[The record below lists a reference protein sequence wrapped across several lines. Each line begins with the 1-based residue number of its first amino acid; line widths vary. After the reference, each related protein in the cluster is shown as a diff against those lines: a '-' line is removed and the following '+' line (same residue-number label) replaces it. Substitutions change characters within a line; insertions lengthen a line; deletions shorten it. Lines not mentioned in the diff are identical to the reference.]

1 MCANVQTEPLISAWL
16 YLFAF
21 FLFNPH
27 SVGLVIL
34 RLYKRMYKCSQLFI
48 ERLRAQLKQALWV
61 RMQSDCVRD
70 SHTGEMCQNTKL
82 FTKNSCALHGYPG
95 FHSCHGSPADA
106 SFLSNH
112 HLNLKKHSDHPQLK
126 ILFDTFDTAISSK
139 LSVLLKTIFILTR
152 TKNSQSQKKATS
164 IMENVRFDL
173 FSVCFTSEIFVGL
186 KV

>member
-16 YLFAF
+16 YLFGF

-34 RLYKRMYKCSQLFI
+34 RLYKRMHKCSQLFI

-106 SFLSNH
+106 SFLSIH
-112 HLNLKKHSDHPQLK
+112 HSRSFLTLLTQRFLANYQFYWRIFSSWRGLK
-126 ILFDTFDTAISSK
+126 IPRARRKRLPSWK
-139 LSVLLKTIFILTR
+139 
-152 TKNSQSQKKATS
+152 
-164 IMENVRFDL
+164 MWDL
-173 FSVCFTSEIFVGL
+173 ICFQCVSEIFVGL

>member
-34 RLYKRMYKCSQLFI
+34 RLYKRMHKCSQLFI

-82 FTKNSCALHGYPG
+82 FTKNSCALHGYPQLPW
-95 FHSCHGSPADA
+95 FPCRCLISVYS
-106 SFLSNH
+106 SF
-112 HLNLKKHSDHPQLK
+112 K
-126 ILFDTFDTAISSK
+126 ILFDTFYTAISSK
-139 LSVLLKTIFILTR
+139 LSVLLKNIFILTR